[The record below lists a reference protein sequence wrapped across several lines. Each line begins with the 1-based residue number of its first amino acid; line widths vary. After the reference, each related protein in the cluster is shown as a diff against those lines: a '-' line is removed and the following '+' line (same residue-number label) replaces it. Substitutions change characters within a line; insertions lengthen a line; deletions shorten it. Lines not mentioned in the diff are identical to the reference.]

1 MSHNTTWSASRRST
15 IWKRLEI
22 VEVAHRRLAA
32 RRRMIGLRI
41 RFGISMLGIKI
52 ENSFN
57 LFRVFFFIFTFKL
70 FRCDRRYW
78 LLMKH
83 IDMGSG
89 VIKLKSK
96 VMNLLLEKLDDS
108 VALND

>member
-1 MSHNTTWSASRRST
+1 M

-32 RRRMIGLRI
+32 RRRTIGLRI

-52 ENSFN
+52 KNSFN
-57 LFRVFFFIFTFKL
+57 LFRVLFFIFIFRL

-83 IDMGSG
+83 IDMGDGG
-89 VIKLKSK
+89 VKLKSK
-96 VMNLLLEKLDDS
+96 VMDLLLEKLNDS